1 MKVSKVSQHMLII
14 CKKQTTKNNKELY
27 GKKKRG

>member
-14 CKKQTTKNNKELY
+14 CKQTTKNNKELY